1 MEETVEVDGPGE
13 CVSDDS
19 AGESSDVAFERT
31 VLQCRAAFTDTTRV
45 AVFTTGSSA
54 VRWDLQLTLAMH
66 RQATLFACFALLAE
80 SPDRGLI
87 SSMHGC

>member
-31 VLQCRAAFTDTTRV
+31 VLQCRSALTDTACV
-45 AVFTTGSSA
+45 AVFTTGSST
-54 VRWDLQLTLAMH
+54 VSWDLQLALAMYG
-66 RQATLFACFALLAE
+66 QSTLFACFALLAE